1 MYIEIINKNNYF
13 FKNKMKSILYIIIFF
28 EKNSLCFQKS
38 LAYRFFHFKGIS
50 RQSHVGLRNHD

>member
-28 EKNSLCFQKS
+28 EKNSL
-38 LAYRFFHFKGIS
+38 
-50 RQSHVGLRNHD
+50 